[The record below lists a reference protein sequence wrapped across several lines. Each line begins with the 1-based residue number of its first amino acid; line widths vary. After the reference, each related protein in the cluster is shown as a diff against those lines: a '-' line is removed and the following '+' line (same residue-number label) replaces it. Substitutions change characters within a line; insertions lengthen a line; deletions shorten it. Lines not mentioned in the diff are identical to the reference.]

1 MVSECSKAYPDSQI
15 HHPIKEYTKMEPT
28 KKEPT
33 PPAPPNKPTEER
45 GERDRLKR
53 TADEM
58 ARRGIKRQH
67 KGEVGKT
74 FPR

>member
-1 MVSECSKAYPDSQI
+1 
-15 HHPIKEYTKMEPT
+15 MEPT
-28 KKEPT
+28 KKDPT
-33 PPAPPNKPTEER
+33 PPPPPDTKTKPTQDR

-58 ARRGIKRQH
+58 SRRGLKRQH